1 MIKILIVED
10 EVIISKDLSN
20 MLIKMGYEVIGDA
33 LNYNEAINILEKDKP
48 DLILIDINLN
58 GPKDGIELAE
68 KIKKDYQIPFIFTTS
83 YADSNILDRA
93 KKTKP
98 INYLVKPFT
107 TEQLFTTIELALFQ
121 INHLHDSNEVNE
133 SPIIIKGA
141 LFVKDKYRYSKVNVD
156 DILWIK
162 SDGNYLEIHTE
173 KKCEIIRG
181 TMDFITNS
189 LDDKK
194 FFRTHKSYI
203 VNLDYISKIETNLVT
218 VLSKDIPIS
227 KKYHE
232 KLINKLKII

>member
-33 LNYNEAINILEKDKP
+33 LNYNEAINILEQDKP

-121 INHLHDSNEVNE
+121 INHFHDSNEVNE

>member
-33 LNYNEAINILEKDKP
+33 LNYNEAINILEQDMP